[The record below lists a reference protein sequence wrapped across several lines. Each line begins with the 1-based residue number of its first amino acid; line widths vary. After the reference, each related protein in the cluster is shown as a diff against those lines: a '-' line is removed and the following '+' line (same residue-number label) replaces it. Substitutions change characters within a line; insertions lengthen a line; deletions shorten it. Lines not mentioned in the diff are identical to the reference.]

1 MSKLEFVGTKIPSE
15 WIQKLKQL
23 TKETGETQSSF
34 VRDAIAAAI
43 GVNQKTKVNPLR
55 DELDDL
61 KARVQALEQL
71 TRLTPVVSSPIAVAK
86 SPARPTSS
94 IKPSTPCT
102 GALTTGEILP
112 LLQGRGYPKGIAML
126 RRSLRRAIEL
136 GQLPDDLAAMGIRAD
151 FETRRSGN
159 PKDNSLRWLFVDH
172 PS

>member
-102 GALTTGEILP
+102 GALTTGELFAA
-112 LLQGRGYPKGIAML
+112 LEGKGYA
-126 RRSLRRAIEL
+126 RSLGTLRRALRGAIDV
-136 GQLPDDLAAMGIRAD
+136 GMLPDDLAALGVTAD
-151 FETRRSGN
+151 FETRRSAN
-159 PKDNSLRWLFVDH
+159 PKDNSVRWL
-172 PS
+172 SLE

>member
-102 GALTTGEILP
+102 GALTTGELFAA
-112 LLQGRGYPKGIAML
+112 LEGKGYA
-126 RRSLRRAIEL
+126 RSLGTLRRALRGAIDV
-136 GQLPDDLAAMGIRAD
+136 GMLPDDLSARGVTAD
-151 FETRRSGN
+151 FETRRSAN
-159 PKDNSLRWLFVDH
+159 PKDNSVRWLLLG
-172 PS
+172 